1 MNQQPPE
8 SIVQERRTQTRIR
21 LEIPIKLSVRGLDE
35 PITALS
41 QDISWG
47 GILFVLA
54 TPLPKGTR
62 SLRISLPW
70 SKDKQITA
78 LASLLRARKL
88 LDGRFLVAAR
98 FVSLTPRSQSRLERL
113 LKMLVDSAG
122 ANAGAGASEG
132 QRNHQLVKELEVI
145 ANDAED
151 LRLMLEQIATGRHTV
166 TVFDSYEINQSIRFS
181 IEGTVHLA
189 GIRLR
194 ARVIKVER
202 KAAPGFEHAHLHAVT
217 LEFEHPRESI
227 AAVVD
232 LLLGELGDTRDLSTL
247 SWLDTPTTYLPS
259 TTILAPNLSLGT
271 LPKETRV
278 SSARCVLETSYP
290 EALNFLTVGWGDVQA
305 FEIMFRELLL
315 GDRSQP
321 GGWSMDA
328 WEELTLLQDVHDLA
342 YGISDERRRFLPPGK
357 TR

>member
-1 MNQQPPE
+1 MNQSPPE
-8 SIVQERRTQTRIR
+8 SIAQERRTQARIR

-47 GILFVLA
+47 GMLFILPA
-54 TPLPKGTR
+54 PLPKGTR
-62 SLRISLPW
+62 SLRIALPW

-113 LKMLVDSAG
+113 LEMLMNSAG
-122 ANAGAGASEG
+122 EG
-132 QRNHQLVKELEVI
+132 QSHHLAKELEVV

-151 LRLMLEQIATGRHTV
+151 LRYMLEQITTGRLTV
-166 TVFDSYEINQSIRFS
+166 TVFDAYELGQSIRFS
-181 IEGTVHLA
+181 IEGTAHLA

-194 ARVIKVER
+194 ARVIKVEQ
-202 KAAPGFEHAHLHAVT
+202 KSAPGFEHAQLYAVT
-217 LEFEHPRESI
+217 LEFEHPRDSI
-227 AAVVD
+227 TTIVE
-232 LLLGELGDTRDLSTL
+232 LLLGELGDTQNLSTL
-247 SWLDTPTTYLPS
+247 SWMEPPTTFLPPS
-259 TTILAPNLSLGT
+259 TTFAPSLSLEN
-271 LPKETRV
+271 LARETRV

-290 EALNFLTVGWGDVQA
+290 EALNFITAGWGDVQA
-305 FEIMFRELLL
+305 FEIMFRQLVL
-315 GDRSQP
+315 GDRSLP
-321 GGWSMDA
+321 GGWPMDA

-342 YGISDERRRFLPPGK
+342 YGVSAERKQFLAPGK

>member
-1 MNQQPPE
+1 MNQLPPE
-8 SIVQERRTQTRIR
+8 PITQERRNQARIR
-21 LEIPIKLSVRGLDE
+21 LEIPIKLSVRGVED
-35 PITALS
+35 PITALC

-47 GILFVLA
+47 GILFIIPA
-54 TPLPKGTR
+54 PLPKGTR
-62 SLRISLPW
+62 TLRIALPW

-88 LDGRFLVAAR
+88 LDGRYLVAAR

-113 LKMLVDSAG
+113 LNMLIDSAG
-122 ANAGAGASEG
+122 LGDGHG
-132 QRNHQLVKELEVI
+132 PQQLVRELEVV

-151 LRLMLEQIATGRHTV
+151 LRVMLEQIATGRHTV
-166 TVFDSYEINQSIRFS
+166 TVFDSYELNQSIRFS

-194 ARVIKVER
+194 ARVIKVEE
-202 KAAPGFEHAHLHAVT
+202 KAAPGFQRARLYTLT

-227 AAVVD
+227 SDIVN
-232 LLLGELGDTRDLSTL
+232 LLLGELTDTRDLSAL
-247 SWLDTPTTYLPS
+247 SWMETPTTYFAPS
-259 TTILAPNLSLGT
+259 TTYAPALSL
-271 LPKETRV
+271 ETVPNATHV
-278 SSARCVLETSYP
+278 SLARCVLETNYP
-290 EALNFLTVGWGDVQA
+290 EALNFLTAGWGDVQS

-342 YGISDERRRFLPPGK
+342 YGISDERRKFLPLGK